1 MLMRGILFF
10 QRREVYVKC
19 YRAGTGSIN
28 QKPSKEE
35 KAMRITEIKVL
46 PVDGDEKLKAYVT
59 IKLDDCFV
67 VRDMKIIKGTTG
79 FFIAMPAKKMK
90 DGTYRD
96 LVHPLD
102 KSTRQMLEDQILH
115 EYKRLQMPGSAAA

>member
-1 MLMRGILFF
+1 
-10 QRREVYVKC
+10 
-19 YRAGTGSIN
+19 
-28 QKPSKEE
+28 
-35 KAMRITEIKVL
+35 MRITEIKVL

-67 VRDMKIIKGTTG
+67 VRDMKVIKGSSG
-79 FFIAMPAKKMK
+79 YFVAMPAKKMK

-102 KSTRQMLEDQILH
+102 KSTRQMLEDQVLN
-115 EYKRLQMPGSAAA
+115 EYRRVQSEPEKEVHALSGVG

>member
-1 MLMRGILFF
+1 
-10 QRREVYVKC
+10 
-19 YRAGTGSIN
+19 
-28 QKPSKEE
+28 
-35 KAMRITEIKVL
+35 MRITEIKIL

-67 VRDMKIIKGTTG
+67 VRDMKVIKGTTG
-79 FFIAMPAKKMK
+79 YFVAMPAKKMK

-102 KSTRQMLEDQILH
+102 KPTRTMLEEQVMNEFYRVQH
-115 EYKRLQMPGSAAA
+115 TEQAVA

>member
-1 MLMRGILFF
+1 
-10 QRREVYVKC
+10 
-19 YRAGTGSIN
+19 
-28 QKPSKEE
+28 
-35 KAMRITEIKVL
+35 MRITEIKVL

-67 VRDMKIIKGTTG
+67 VRDMKIIKGTNG
-79 FFIAMPAKKMK
+79 YFVAMPAKKMK

-102 KSTRQMLEDQILH
+102 KPTRQMLEEQVMN
-115 EYKRLQMPGSAAA
+115 EYKKMQSHGNKAFATGL

>member
-1 MLMRGILFF
+1 MKVT
-10 QRREVYVKC
+10 EV
-19 YRAGTGSIN
+19 
-28 QKPSKEE
+28 
-35 KAMRITEIKVL
+35 KVL

-59 IKLDDCFV
+59 VKLDDCLV
-67 VRDMKIIKGTTG
+67 IRDMKVIKGTSG

-102 KSTRQMLEDQILH
+102 KSTRQMLEDVVMD
-115 EYKRLQMPGSAAA
+115 EYLRLQSVENKEIVFARVS

>member
-1 MLMRGILFF
+1 
-10 QRREVYVKC
+10 
-19 YRAGTGSIN
+19 
-28 QKPSKEE
+28 
-35 KAMRITEIKVL
+35 MRITEIKVL

-67 VRDMKIIKGTTG
+67 VRDMKVIKGTTG
-79 FFIAMPAKKMK
+79 YFVAMPAKKMK

-102 KSTRQMLEDQILH
+102 KPTRQMLEEQVMSEFKKVLAEGDGAQAF
-115 EYKRLQMPGSAAA
+115 SNAV

>member
-1 MLMRGILFF
+1 
-10 QRREVYVKC
+10 
-19 YRAGTGSIN
+19 
-28 QKPSKEE
+28 
-35 KAMRITEIKVL
+35 MRITEIKVL

-67 VRDMKIIKGTTG
+67 VRDMKVIKGTTG
-79 FFIAMPAKKMK
+79 YFVAMPAKKMK

-102 KSTRQMLEDQILH
+102 KPTRQHLEDQVMV
-115 EYKRLQMPGSAAA
+115 EYRRVQAEYDRGVPLPEAI

>member
-1 MLMRGILFF
+1 
-10 QRREVYVKC
+10 
-19 YRAGTGSIN
+19 
-28 QKPSKEE
+28 
-35 KAMRITEIKVL
+35 MRITEIKVL

-67 VRDMKIIKGTTG
+67 IRDMKIIKGTTG
-79 FFIAMPAKKMK
+79 YFVAMPAKKMK

-102 KSTRQMLEDQILH
+102 KPTRQDLEDQVLV
-115 EYKRLQMPGSAAA
+115 EFRKLQLDLKADPAQREAV

>member
-1 MLMRGILFF
+1 
-10 QRREVYVKC
+10 
-19 YRAGTGSIN
+19 
-28 QKPSKEE
+28 
-35 KAMRITEIKVL
+35 MRITEIKVL

-67 VRDMKIIKGTTG
+67 VRDMKVIKGTTG
-79 FFIAMPAKKMK
+79 FFVAMPAKKMK

-102 KSTRQMLEDQILH
+102 KLTRDKLEEAVLD
-115 EYKRLQMPGSAAA
+115 EYKRSQEYKETPLAV

>member
-1 MLMRGILFF
+1 
-10 QRREVYVKC
+10 
-19 YRAGTGSIN
+19 
-28 QKPSKEE
+28 
-35 KAMRITEIKVL
+35 MRITEIKVL

-67 VRDMKIIKGTTG
+67 VRDMKIIKGNTG
-79 FFIAMPAKKMK
+79 YFVAMPAKKMK

-102 KSTRQMLEDQILH
+102 KPTREKLEELVMDEFHKVMNEEKKIGLT
-115 EYKRLQMPGSAAA
+115 GVAC

>member
-1 MLMRGILFF
+1 
-10 QRREVYVKC
+10 
-19 YRAGTGSIN
+19 
-28 QKPSKEE
+28 
-35 KAMRITEIKVL
+35 MRITEIKVL

-67 VRDMKIIKGTTG
+67 VRDMKVIKGNTG
-79 FFIAMPAKKMK
+79 YFVAMPAKKMK

-102 KSTRQMLEDQILH
+102 KPTRQMLEDQVMSEFKKVIA
-115 EYKRLQMPGSAAA
+115 EEDGAQAFSNAV

>member
-1 MLMRGILFF
+1 
-10 QRREVYVKC
+10 
-19 YRAGTGSIN
+19 
-28 QKPSKEE
+28 
-35 KAMRITEIKVL
+35 MRITEIKVL

-67 VRDMKIIKGTTG
+67 IRDMKIIKGTTG
-79 FFIAMPAKKMK
+79 YFVAMPAKKMK

-102 KSTRQMLEDQILH
+102 KPTRQNLEDQVLV
-115 EYKRLQMPGSAAA
+115 EFRKMQSELKADPAQRAAV